1 MAIKEDVLE
10 QIVEGYLLHKG
21 YFVQH
26 NVKFR
31 PSKNHPDFISN
42 QDSNH
47 SDIDMVGY
55 HPTEDGYKKVLAV
68 SCKSWQGGFDPSVQL
83 SAILDNKKLGGKDA
97 WKLYHELT
105 SPKWSEAFLKAIKDA
120 TGEDRFTY
128 VTAVTFMK
136 GDAAGKARWENHPP
150 FKEALL
156 GNPIQIITLREMIN
170 EILEKLPKTLA
181 PTEVGRMLQLFRAAK
196 IITATD

>member
-1 MAIKEDVLE
+1 MATKEDILE
-10 QIVEGYLLHKG
+10 QIVENYLLHKG

-31 PSKNHPDFISN
+31 PRKNHPDFISN

-47 SDIDMVGY
+47 SDIDVLGY
-55 HPTEDGYKKVLAV
+55 HPTKNGHKKVFAV
-68 SCKSWQGGFDPSVQL
+68 SCKSWQGGFDPSAQL
-83 SAILDNKKLGGKDA
+83 SAILDNKKLGGRDA
-97 WKLYHELT
+97 WKMYRELT
-105 SPKWSEAFLKAIKDA
+105 CPKWSEAFLKAIKDA
-120 TGEDRFTY
+120 TGEGLFTY
-128 VTAVTFMK
+128 VTSVTFIK
-136 GDAAGKARWENHPP
+136 GDTAGKSRWENHAP
-150 FKEALL
+150 FKRALL

-170 EILEKLPKTLA
+170 EILEELPETLA